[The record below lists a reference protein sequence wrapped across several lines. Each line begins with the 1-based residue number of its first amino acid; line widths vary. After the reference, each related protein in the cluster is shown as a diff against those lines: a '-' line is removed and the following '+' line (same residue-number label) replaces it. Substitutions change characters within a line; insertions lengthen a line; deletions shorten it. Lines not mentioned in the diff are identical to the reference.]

1 MKLPKKKLSLKV
13 KLLGAVGLEVLLFL
27 AIALALQIQQTGDII
42 KEQLDVYGNSM
53 TVALADFSIE
63 NLLSHNYPA
72 LDLSVNYIGEQDTQ
86 ILGIEI
92 YHNERKVA
100 NYVSDLVE
108 DKRRDDPS
116 TCEKCGNVFT
126 APVIFDPLD
135 QPERVLGEVKL
146 YLSDEMY
153 DEFLATQVRLIW
165 ILGILLLTGDII
177 ASFWIIKLL
186 VLDPLR
192 NVSKGAE
199 IMGKG
204 NLDHRID
211 VSNQDEIGT
220 LARTLNKLAGDLK
233 GNYNRMKDQT
243 DRLKESEA
251 GLQEVKKSLEKKV
264 QDRTRELEE
273 LNKSLEDKVEERTK
287 ELQDR
292 VDELEKFH
300 KLTTGRELKMIEL
313 KEKIKELEEEV
324 KKYRKDSND
333 DKGSGGSFA

>member
-1 MKLPKKKLSLKV
+1 MKPPKKKKFSLKI

-27 AIALALQIQQTGDII
+27 AIALALQIQQTGDIV

-72 LDLSVNYIGEQDTQ
+72 LNLSVNYIGKQDTQ
-86 ILGIEI
+86 ILGIEV

-100 NYVSDLVE
+100 NYVSDLVKHGRRE
-108 DKRRDDPS
+108 DPGK
-116 TCEKCGNVFT
+116 CEKCGNVFK
-126 APVIFDPLD
+126 APVIFNPLD
-135 QPERVLGEVKL
+135 QPERVLGEVRL

-165 ILGILLLTGDII
+165 VLGILLLVGDIV

-186 VLDPLR
+186 VLDPLKR
-192 NVSKGAE
+192 VSEGAE

-204 NLDHRID
+204 DLSYRID
-211 VSNQDEIGT
+211 VSNDDEIGT
-220 LARTLNKLAGDLK
+220 LASTLNKLANDLQ
-233 GNYNRMKDQT
+233 GNYDRMKDQT
-243 DRLKESEA
+243 EKLKKSEA
-251 GLQEVKKSLEKKV
+251 GLQEAKRSLEKKV
-264 QDRTRELEE
+264 QDRTKELED

-313 KEKIKELEEEV
+313 KEKIKELEEEIR
-324 KKYRKDSND
+324 KYKEEQGDED
-333 DKGSGGSFA
+333 DQQA